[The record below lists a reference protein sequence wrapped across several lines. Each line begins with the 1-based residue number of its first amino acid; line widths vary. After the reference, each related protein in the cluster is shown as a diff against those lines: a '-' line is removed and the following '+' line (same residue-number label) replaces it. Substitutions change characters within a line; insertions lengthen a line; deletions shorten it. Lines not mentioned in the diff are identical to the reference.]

1 MVIVF
6 KINLAVPK
14 RITQL
19 KNVKRL
25 PLNISVINIS
35 YNANTISRRCFILPE
50 IEDLLKDVEI
60 LREKLLY
67 LIHKKQGNLIDEEVV
82 RMSKVLDATLNEYN
96 KVLSEKLKK

>member
-1 MVIVF
+1 
-6 KINLAVPK
+6 
-14 RITQL
+14 
-19 KNVKRL
+19 
-25 PLNISVINIS
+25 
-35 YNANTISRRCFILPE
+35 LPE

-82 RMSKVLDATLNEYN
+82 HMSKVLDATLNEYN